1 MTDPGLSPFAL
12 LYAQSGS
19 RYTMESES
27 VLALKVEAR
36 DMADKGWAHPVQ
48 ITDAAGRVLKW
59 DAFGINEPGEV
70 WESIPSGRMEKP

>member
-1 MTDPGLSPFAL
+1 MTVPGQTPFTL
-12 LYAQSGS
+12 HYAQSGG

-27 VLALKVEAR
+27 VLALKAEAR

-59 DAFGINEPGEV
+59 DAFGVNEPGDV
-70 WESIPSGRMEKP
+70 WEET